1 LSTDRL
7 TRAWVEVQASALRR
21 NLERIRSAMG
31 PDAKVIPVVK
41 ADAYGLGADRA
52 VGALEPADPW
62 GFGVA
67 TVEEG
72 RALRRMG
79 VERPLLVLSPIPP
92 GSYRTAVEEN
102 LTLSL
107 SDLEGLGRLKE
118 AVRYLKG
125 TADFHV
131 EVDTGMGRSGFD
143 WRQAS
148 AWGPE
153 VAERGG
159 GPIRWTGCFTHLH
172 SADASDPASV
182 RIQWDRFRD
191 ALGAVD
197 IPNHPDFMIHV
208 ANSAG
213 ALRCGDLLPP
223 VARPG
228 IFLYGGF
235 AGENLPVSEPVVTV
249 RALVLFI
256 RDTPP
261 GSTLGYGATYTATGW
276 ERWATLGIGYGDG
289 LPRALSNRGHALIR
303 GQRVPIIG
311 RVSMDVTVV
320 NISGL
325 DGVEL
330 GDVATM
336 IGRDGGEEITLN
348 EVAERVGTIDYEILT
363 GLGLRLPRIW
373 VDDGGE

>member
-21 NLERIRSAMG
+21 NLERVRSAMG
-31 PDAKVIPVVK
+31 PGTEVIPMVK
-41 ADAYGLGADRA
+41 ANAYGLGVDHA
-52 VGALEPADPW
+52 VGALEPTNPW
-62 GFGVA
+62 GYGVA

-72 RALRRMG
+72 RDLRRLG
-79 VERPLLVLSPIPP
+79 VGRPVLVIAPIPP
-92 GSYRTAVEEN
+92 GSYGTAVEED

-107 SDLEGLGRLKE
+107 SDLGGLDRLEE
-118 AVRYLKG
+118 AARRARKTV
-125 TADFHV
+125 DFHV

-143 WRQAS
+143 WGKAT
-148 AWGPE
+148 AWAPALAGQ
-153 VAERGG
+153 GG
-159 GPIRWTGCFTHLH
+159 GPLRWTGCFTHLH
-172 SADASDPASV
+172 SADAADPGSV
-182 RIQWDRFRD
+182 RTQWDRFRS
-191 ALGAVD
+191 ALGTVGTPD
-197 IPNHPDFMIHV
+197 DPDFMIHV

-228 IFLYGGF
+228 IFLYGGR
-235 AGENLPVSEPVVTV
+235 AGENLPVPDPVATL
-249 RALVLFI
+249 RARVLFI
-256 RDTPP
+256 KDASP
-261 GSTLGYGATYTATGW
+261 GSTLGYGATYAAAGW

-289 LPRALSNRGHALIR
+289 LPRALSNQGHALVR

-311 RVSMDVTVV
+311 RLSMDVTVV

-330 GDVATM
+330 GDVATL
-336 IGRDGGEEITLN
+336 IGRDGGEEITLT
-348 EVAERVGTIDYEILT
+348 EVADRVGTIDYEILT